1 MDADYNLENLVATV
15 KDELQD
21 ESYDDNRIV
30 RYLNQTYLETFG
42 EVPYSFFEK
51 TYSYETIDSGEL
63 EAPND
68 FQTMIRLVVE
78 RDKMKMPLHYVA
90 PSKYFAEYEGMKVY
104 QYTVIGNS
112 VHYKLPKEFDCDH
125 DDTVPDNYY
134 TLKMYYVAKP
144 VKLVNDT
151 DVPLIPSEYSEIL
164 VLGALARA
172 ERRRG
177 NYDFAQIYDNQK
189 NELITN
195 MAMRYGPRQLNGE
208 NRAEPPVSIR
218 LNEV

>member
-1 MDADYNLENLVATV
+1 MDADYNLENLVAIV

-42 EVPYSFFEK
+42 ELPYNFFEK

-63 EAPND
+63 EVPND

-90 PSKYFAEYEGMKVY
+90 PSKYFAEYDGMKVY

-112 VHYKLPKEFDCDH
+112 VHYKLPTDFDCDH
-125 DDTVPDNYY
+125 DDNVPDNYY

-144 VKLVNDT
+144 VKLVNQT

-164 VLGALARA
+164 ILGAMARA

-208 NRAEPPVSIR
+208 NRALPPVNIR
-218 LNEV
+218 INEV